1 MAYFSSASAI
11 VLAGGR
17 SRRLGQDKRRLR
29 VFGEDQP
36 TLLEQTVLTAT
47 QLCAD
52 VVVVLNDAE
61 SWAQLPARLVPDQY
75 ADAGPLG
82 GIYSGLQAAQFETAL
97 VVACDMPFLNLAL
110 LRAMLARPGEY
121 DVLVPRSLGAQRT
134 RNAHAVEPLHAV
146 YRRSC
151 LAPIQALLQQG
162 ERRVA
167 ALLDVVRVAFVEA
180 DEIQRYDPE
189 GRSFVNINTF
199 EQLREAG
206 LG

>member
-1 MAYFSSASAI
+1 M
-11 VLAGGR
+11 
-17 SRRLGQDKRRLR
+17 
-29 VFGEDQP
+29 
-36 TLLEQTVLTAT
+36 LLEQTVMTAT
-47 QLCAD
+47 QLCGD

-61 SWAQLPARLVPDQY
+61 SWPDLPGRLVADQY

-82 GIYSGLQAAQFETAL
+82 GIFSGLQAAQFETAL
-97 VVACDMPFLNLAL
+97 VVACDMPFLNPAL

-121 DVLVPRSLGAQRT
+121 DALVPRSMVTQRS

-151 LAPIQALLQQG
+151 LAPIQLLLEQG
-162 ERRVA
+162 QRQVT

-180 DEIQRYDPE
+180 DEIQRYDPQ
-189 GRSFVNINTF
+189 GRSFVNINTL